1 MNDQQ
6 TEATIEYLVGVRLRD
21 TAAAEDYKLV
31 GELVVHVGDI
41 VSVETQSGTALGEVR
56 RARRPVPEFR
66 RDRLYRRVVGL
77 ASDDEAREYREHRRR
92 EEAGIATTQRLA
104 RARGLT
110 MKVVDVEMP
119 TGQRRV
125 TVYFSSEERVD
136 FRDLVRDLAREFRA
150 RIEMRQIGAR
160 DTTRVL
166 DGIGP
171 CGRQLCCSSHLR
183 KFEPISVKM
192 AKAQDMPLTDSR
204 LLGNCGRL
212 KCCLLYE
219 FSTYQELRAQL
230 PRVNAPCQAQCGG
243 GGCMTG
249 KVRSLRVLKQS
260 VVVGFPDGTEA
271 EVPLSQLTWEGRAH
285 VRPETEPPQA

>member
-1 MNDQQ
+1 MEG
-6 TEATIEYLVGVRLRD
+6 TSEYLVGVRLRETD
-21 TAAAEDYKLV
+21 AAEDYKLV
-31 GELVVHVGDI
+31 GDLVLHVGD
-41 VSVETQSGTALGEVR
+41 VVRVETQGGTALGEVR
-56 RARRPVPEFR
+56 RARRPVPELR
-66 RDRLYRRVVGL
+66 RDRLYRRVIGP
-77 ASDDEAREYREHRRR
+77 ASDEEAGEYREQRRR
-92 EEAGIATTQRLA
+92 EEAAVVTSQRLA
-104 RARGLT
+104 RARGLG

-125 TVYFSSEERVD
+125 TVYFSSEERID

-150 RIEMRQIGAR
+150 RVEMRQIGAR

-192 AKAQDMPLTDSR
+192 AKAQDMPLTDNR

-219 FSTYQELRAQL
+219 FSTYQELRSYL
-230 PRVNAPCQAQCGG
+230 PRVNTPCQAQCGG

-260 VVVGFPDGTEA
+260 VIVGFPDGTEA
-271 EVPLSQLTWEGRAH
+271 EVRLSELTWEGREH
-285 VRPETEPPQA
+285 VRPVQEQPQA

>member
-1 MNDQQ
+1 VSDP
-6 TEATIEYLVGVRLRD
+6 EEYLGGVRLRD
-21 TAAAEDYKLV
+21 TAPADDYKLV
-31 GELVVHVGDI
+31 GDLPLHVGD
-41 VSVETQSGTALGEVR
+41 VVVVEAATGTLTGEVR
-56 RARRPVPEFR
+56 RPRRVVPDVK

-77 ASDDEAREYREHRRR
+77 ASDDEAREYRRRRAR
-92 EEAGIATTQRLA
+92 EEAAIATSQQLA
-104 RARGLT
+104 RARGLV
-110 MKVVDVEMP
+110 MKVVDVEMQP
-119 TGQRRV
+119 AQRRV
-125 TVYFSSEERVD
+125 SVYFSADDRID
-136 FRDLVRDLAREFRA
+136 FRELVRDLAREFRS

-183 KFEPISVKM
+183 KFDPISVKM
-192 AKAQDMPLTDSR
+192 AKAQDMPLTDNR

-219 FSTYQELRAQL
+219 FSTYQELRTRL
-230 PRVNAPCQAQCGG
+230 PKVNSPCQASCGG

-271 EVPLSQLTWEGRAH
+271 EVPLSELTWEGRDH
-285 VRPETEPPQA
+285 VKVEPERT